1 MAGHQRL
8 ALAFLPAVA
17 IGSWRS
23 PLQLA
28 VMALVADPST
38 LRATAEGFSE
48 TAGATLKDILVDV
61 LGARPGEAAGIITRQ
76 NMQRRRIQVRSR
88 GKQHRHKGLLLN
100 SDFEYSVRC

>member
-61 LGARPGEAAGIITRQ
+61 LGARPGEAAGIIAAYDMKGTG
-76 NMQRRRIQVRSR
+76 VRPSTWWKDHGHQGR
-88 GKQHRHKGLLLN
+88 ALGV
-100 SDFEYSVRC
+100 SMV

>member
-17 IGSWRS
+17 IGSWRR

-38 LRATAEGFSE
+38 LRATAEGLSE
-48 TAGATLKDILVDV
+48 TTGATLKDILVDV
-61 LGARPGEAAGIITRQ
+61 LGACPGEAAGVVAADH
-76 NMQRRRIQVRSR
+76 M
-88 GKQHRHKGLLLN
+88 KGAGIGP
-100 SDFEYSVRC
+100 STWWKDHGHQG